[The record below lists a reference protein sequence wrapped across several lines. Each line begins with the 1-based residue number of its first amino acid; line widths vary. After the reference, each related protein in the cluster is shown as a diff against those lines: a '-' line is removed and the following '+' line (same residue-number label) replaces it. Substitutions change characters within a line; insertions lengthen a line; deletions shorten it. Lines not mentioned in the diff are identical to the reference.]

1 MPARKATEAVLSSC
15 FPSGCDERR
24 REIVPGRGLRSAPP
38 APPAPL
44 APSAPWAHP
53 RGANASHRTVTSPCR
68 HRTGPSVTGQSA
80 VRSRTA
86 RIQRCRAP

>member
-24 REIVPGRGLRSAPP
+24 REIVPGRGLRSAPL
-38 APPAPL
+38 APL

>member
-38 APPAPL
+38 